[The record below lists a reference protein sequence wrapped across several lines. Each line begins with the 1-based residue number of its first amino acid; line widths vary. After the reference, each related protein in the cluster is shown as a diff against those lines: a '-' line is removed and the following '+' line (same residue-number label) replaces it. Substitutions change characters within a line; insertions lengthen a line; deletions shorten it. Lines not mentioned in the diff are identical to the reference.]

1 MNNEILQLDGGE
13 EGCDCLTGWTGD
25 GLRCWLCLIRAAV
38 KLGLE
43 IMPANKVNSQPG
55 GVKIFLGSDSSFL
68 SNCQ

>member
-1 MNNEILQLDGGE
+1 MNNEILLLDGGE
-13 EGCDCLTGWTGD
+13 EGCDCLT

-55 GVKIFLGSDSSFL
+55 GVKIFLGSDSSLL